1 MSIRRQAYE
10 WRNIVQ
16 GSTAI
21 VSNSGH
27 PILNYAG
34 DTSVIGRA
42 IEIPPFVPYD
52 IMVGGIGNNLEVP
65 AMLRAHQLIVI
76 DHMGS
81 YPASAGLNI
90 RIGTTRYFQNPDGI
104 PDIGMPSSAMPFQ
117 PITISVGESKLGFF
131 EEITPPVYVLPGQ
144 TWGIEFTS
152 FETLNSGS
160 PVPTSDTEIARAYVR
175 YLLIDGPDQLIAM
188 KLLQQNI
195 PISPENIQWYKQNL
209 IRNRLRADLG
219 MEEML
224 EERLRDKERRL
235 I

>member
-1 MSIRRQAYE
+1 
-10 WRNIVQ
+10 
-16 GSTAI
+16 
-21 VSNSGH
+21 
-27 PILNYAG
+27 
-34 DTSVIGRA
+34 
-42 IEIPPFVPYD
+42 
-52 IMVGGIGNNLEVP
+52 MVGGIGNNLEEP

-81 YPASAGLNI
+81 YPDTAGLNI
-90 RIGTTRYFQNPDGI
+90 RIGTTRYFQNPDGV

-131 EEITPPVYVLPGQ
+131 EEIIPPVYVLPGQ
-144 TWGIEFTS
+144 TWGIEFTT

-160 PVPTSDTEIARAYVR
+160 PAPTSDNEIARAYVR